1 MQDFTLMRKGTLS
14 VDDLYFNDQMIRSL
28 PEFWRRLGQF
38 PDVSRQ
44 RALDFG
50 CGHGALSVQ
59 LAQRGAVVTGVD
71 LDDVRIQYAINRVAR
86 DYPQLADRIRFA
98 SSDIAD
104 LDEEGQYDLVITK
117 DTLEHVADLDAVLA
131 AIRRLLRPG
140 GRFYVGFSPLYY
152 SPNGAH
158 GRTGH
163 RLPWAHAVLPRAR
176 VLAQASCHQGAP
188 VTSLHDIGLNGHTA
202 REFLEAFA
210 RAGFSTTGLRFNV
223 GSSPLLRVLTVFRK
237 VPALERFVTVNIYG
251 VLQ

>member
-1 MQDFTLMRKGTLS
+1 MRKGTLS
-14 VDDLYFNDQMIRSL
+14 ADDLYFDDQMKRSL
-28 PEFWRRLGQF
+28 PEFWRRLGEV
-38 PDVSRQ
+38 PDVSGQ
-44 RALDFG
+44 RVLDFG

-71 LDDVRIQYAINRVAR
+71 LDEVTIQYAINRVTQ

-98 SSDIAD
+98 SIDIAD
-104 LDEEGQYDLVITK
+104 LDEEGQYDAVITK
-117 DTLEHVADLDAVLA
+117 DTLEHVANLDAALA
-131 AIRRLLRPG
+131 AIRRLLRSG

-188 VTSLHDIGLNGHTA
+188 VTSLQDIGLNGHTA
-202 REFLEAFA
+202 PKFLDSFA
-210 RAGFSTTGLRFNV
+210 RAGFSTAGLRFNV
-223 GSSPLLRVLTVFRK
+223 GGSPLLRVLTVFRK
-237 VPALERFVTVNIYG
+237 IPALERFVTVSIYG